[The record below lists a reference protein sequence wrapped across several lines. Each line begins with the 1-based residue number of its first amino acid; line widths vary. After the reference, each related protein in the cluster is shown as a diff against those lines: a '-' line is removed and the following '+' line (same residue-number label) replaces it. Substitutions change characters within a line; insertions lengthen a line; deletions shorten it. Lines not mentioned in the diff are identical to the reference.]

1 MSTDENEKIYA
12 EVSDTDE
19 NRSENLEGGKS
30 TKACV
35 DEAKEEQSKAH
46 TQKTDR
52 QPEEVKASP
61 EILSEDAEAKSD
73 KSSGG

>member
-30 TKACV
+30 TKV
-35 DEAKEEQSKAH
+35 SGEEAKEEQSKAY
-46 TQKTDR
+46 TQKMDR

-61 EILSEDAEAKSD
+61 EILQEDAEAKSD
-73 KSSGG
+73 NSSGS